1 MFISEYIFTSSHSQ
15 NGEKIIKI
23 FKKFDVNKN
32 EALLLDL
39 PWKENSSSVKKY
51 INIRIFKE
59 FKLNEVFKIVL
70 NR

>member
-1 MFISEYIFTSSHSQ
+1 M
-15 NGEKIIKI
+15 IKI
-23 FKKFDVNKN
+23 LKKFDVNKN

-39 PWKENSSSVKKY
+39 PWKENSSSVKKH

-59 FKLNEVFKIVL
+59 FKRNEVFKIVL